1 MNPLFKTP
9 EFKVGLLVIVVAGI
23 IGAMSLQVSE
33 SAGFMG
39 GKKLWFTL
47 ENAAGL
53 IKNGPVHVAGIRVGV
68 VKQIGLAEDGQ
79 ARIDVVIE
87 PNVRLTKS
95 SKVQIRPNGILGD
108 KHIEIIPGDA
118 NDPLLESGDRISG
131 VEDSASLDKLI
142 SQVSKVATSLT
153 VVVDNLRD
161 ATEGDDTKPVGKIV
175 KNIESLTGDLAQLVR
190 EKKGEV
196 SEIITTMKNAMARID
211 RAMINIESISTK
223 INEGQGPIGRLI
235 NDENM
240 GDSLDSTIETFGYFS
255 DLTMKTDISVEAHTN
270 AIPDQ
275 DGYRSYIGAN
285 IRTGMDRFYELGLVS
300 TPIGLKEGAVTTT
313 TVTPGTTTVTDTQI
327 VYENKYRFT
336 ALFGKNFYDFA
347 IKVGMIESTGG
358 VALEYTLLR
367 KRLKFGLDAF
377 DFGGRDNEDDDMKL
391 RPYVRYNIMKGVFV
405 QGGGEDMLNES
416 KRSVFFGAGVF
427 LSSDDLK
434 GLLSRVNL

>member
-1 MNPLFKTP
+1 MSPVLKTP
-9 EFKVGLLVIVVAGI
+9 EFKVGLLVLVVSGI

-68 VKQIGLAEDGQ
+68 VKTISLAEDGQ
-79 ARIDVVIE
+79 ARIDVVVQPE
-87 PNVRLTKS
+87 VRLSKS

-108 KHIEIIPGDA
+108 KHIEIVPGNP
-118 NDPLLESGDRISG
+118 NDPMLESGDRISG

-142 SQVSKVATSLT
+142 TQVNKVATSLT

-161 ATEGDDTKPVGKIV
+161 ATEGDDSKPVGKII
-175 KNIESLTGDLAQLVR
+175 KNFESLTSDLAQLVR

-196 SEIITTMKNAMARID
+196 GEIITTMKNAMARID
-211 RAMINIESISTK
+211 RAMVNIESISTK

-235 NDENM
+235 NDEQM
-240 GDSLDSTIETFGYFS
+240 GDSLDSTIETFGFFS
-255 DLTMKTDISVEAHTN
+255 DLTMKTDISLEAHSN
-270 AIPDQ
+270 SIPRQ
-275 DGYRSYIGAN
+275 DGFRSYIGAN
-285 IRTGMDRFYELGLVS
+285 IRTGLDRFYEAGLVS
-300 TPIGLKEGAVTTT
+300 TPVGVMNEKTTTT
-313 TVTPGTTTVTDTQI
+313 TVGPGPSTITNEKV
-327 VYENKYRFT
+327 VFENKYRFT
-336 ALFGKNFYDFA
+336 ALFGKNFYDFGLKA
-347 IKVGMIESTGG
+347 GLIENTGG
-358 VALEYTLLR
+358 VGIEYTALR
-367 KRLKFGLDAF
+367 KRLKVGVDAF
-377 DFGGRDNEDDDMKL
+377 DFGGSDNEEDDMKL

-405 QGGGEDMLNES
+405 QGGGEDMLNER

>member
-211 RAMINIESISTK
+211 RAMVNIESISTK

-285 IRTGMDRFYELGLVS
+285 IRTGMDRFYEVGLVS

-313 TVTPGTTTVTDTQI
+313 TVTPGATTVTDTQI

>member
-1 MNPLFKTP
+1 MNPIFKTP
-9 EFKVGLLVIVVAGI
+9 EFKVGLLVIVVSCI
-23 IGAMSLQVSE
+23 VGAMSLQVSE

-53 IKNGPVHVAGIRVGV
+53 IKNGPVHVAGIRVGI
-68 VKQIGLAEDGQ
+68 VKQIGLSDDGQ
-79 ARIDVVIE
+79 ARIDVVIQ

-108 KHIEIIPGDA
+108 KHIEILPGDA
-118 NDPLLESGDRISG
+118 NDALLESGDRING

-142 SQVSKVATSLT
+142 AQVSKVTTSLT

-161 ATEGDDTKPVGKIV
+161 ATEGDESKPVGRIIR
-175 KNIESLTGDLAQLVR
+175 NIENLTGDLAQLVR

-196 SEIITTMKNAMARID
+196 GEIITTMKSAMARID
-211 RAMINIESISTK
+211 RAMVNIESISTK
-223 INEGQGPIGRLI
+223 INEGQGPIGRLL

-240 GDSLDSTIETFGYFS
+240 ADSIDSAVETFGFFS
-255 DLTMKTDISVEAHTN
+255 DLTMKTDISVEAHSNSVPRQEGFRT
-270 AIPDQ
+270 
-275 DGYRSYIGAN
+275 YLGAN
-285 IRTGMDRFYELGLVS
+285 IRTGLDRFYEVGLVS
-300 TPIGLKEGAVTTT
+300 TPIGLKEATTSTT
-313 TVTPGTTTVTDTQI
+313 TVSPGAPVVTNTQV

-347 IKVGMIESTGG
+347 IKAGMIESTGG
-358 VALEYTLLR
+358 VAVEYTLLR
-367 KRLKFGLDAF
+367 KRLKLGLDAF
-377 DFGGRDNEDDDMKL
+377 DFGGRDNENDEMKL

-405 QGGGEDMLNES
+405 QGGGEDMLNER

>member
-9 EFKVGLLVIVVAGI
+9 EFKVGLLVIVVACI
-23 IGAMSLQVSE
+23 IGAMSVQVSE

-53 IKNGPVHVAGIRVGV
+53 IKNGPVHVAGIRMGV
-68 VKQIGLAEDGQ
+68 IKQIGLADDGQ
-79 ARIDVVIE
+79 ARIDVVVQA
-87 PNVRLTKS
+87 NVRLTTS
-95 SKVQIRPNGILGD
+95 SKVQVRPNGILGD
-108 KHIEIIPGDA
+108 KHIEIVPGDA
-118 NDPLLESGDRISG
+118 NDPVLQSGDRIAG
-131 VEDSASLDKLI
+131 VEDSASLEKLI
-142 SQVSKVATSLT
+142 SQVSKVTNSLT

-161 ATEGDDTKPVGKIV
+161 ATEGDDSKPMGKII
-175 KNIESLTGDLAQLVR
+175 KNIENLTGDLAQLVR

-196 SEIITTMKNAMARID
+196 GEILSTMKSAMARID
-211 RAMINIESISTK
+211 RAMVSVESITTK

-270 AIPDQ
+270 SIPDQ
-275 DGYRSYIGAN
+275 DGFRSYLGAN
-285 IRTGMDRFYELGLVS
+285 VRTGMDRFYEVGLVS
-300 TPIGLKEGAVTTT
+300 TPIGLKEITTS
-313 TVTPGTTTVTDTQI
+313 TVTVAPGAPTVTNTQI

-347 IKVGMIESTGG
+347 IKGGMIESTGG
-358 VALEYTLLR
+358 VSVEYTLLR
-367 KRLKFGLDAF
+367 KRLKIALDAF
-377 DFGGRDNEDDDMKL
+377 DFGARDDENDDMKL

-405 QGGGEDMLNES
+405 QGGGEDMLNER